1 MNTLFELTN
10 PMTRVFDAT
19 FNPGRTMPGRELDR
33 RTFGRSPR
41 ADVLEGAKEFR
52 VIMDLPGVK
61 SSDLEISL
69 ENQTLSVKAMRE
81 NEVPEGFELA
91 RHERPAKVE
100 FQRTFTLGNVI
111 DESNIEARFQDGVLQ
126 INLPKSEQTLPR
138 RIEVK

>member
-1 MNTLFELTN
+1 MNTLFELTH
-10 PMTRVFDAT
+10 PMTRVLDAAFGPT
-19 FNPGRTMPGRELDR
+19 RTLPARELDR

-41 ADVLEGAKEFR
+41 ADVLEGQKEFR

-69 ENQTLSVKAMRE
+69 ENQVLTVKAMRE

-91 RHERPAKVE
+91 RHERPAKTE
-100 FQRTFTLGNVI
+100 FHRTFTLGNAI
-111 DESNIEARFQDGVLQ
+111 DENNIEAKFQDGVLQ
-126 INLPKSEQTLPR
+126 INLPKSEQTLSR